1 MRLRR
6 TIAIVPCNV
15 SAKEQ
20 KYILAYQIES
30 RNGTMIK
37 SLNGFKPFTAS
48 DIENARKRTQLPKI
62 TDIRIVP

>member
-1 MRLRR
+1 
-6 TIAIVPCNV
+6 
-15 SAKEQ
+15 
-20 KYILAYQIES
+20 
-30 RNGTMIK
+30 MIK